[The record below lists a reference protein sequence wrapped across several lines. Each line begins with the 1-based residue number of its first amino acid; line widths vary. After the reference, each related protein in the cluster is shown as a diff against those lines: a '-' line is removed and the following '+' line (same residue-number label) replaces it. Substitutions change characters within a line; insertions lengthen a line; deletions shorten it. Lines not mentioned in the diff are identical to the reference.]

1 MRRIDIEV
9 TAAEE
14 EALRRALAG
23 FIAAQRYKR
32 LGAKRQTR
40 LHDAAGRLME
50 KVFRPLTLA
59 ASDAAKIPTPD
70 RGND

>member
-1 MRRIDIEV
+1 MRRIDITL

-23 FIAAQRYKR
+23 LIADQR
-32 LGAKRQTR
+32 AKRAWANRGQTK
-40 LHDAAGRLME
+40 LHDAADR
-50 KVFRPLTLA
+50 VFDKIFPQLA
-59 ASDAAKIPTPD
+59 KTSAPV